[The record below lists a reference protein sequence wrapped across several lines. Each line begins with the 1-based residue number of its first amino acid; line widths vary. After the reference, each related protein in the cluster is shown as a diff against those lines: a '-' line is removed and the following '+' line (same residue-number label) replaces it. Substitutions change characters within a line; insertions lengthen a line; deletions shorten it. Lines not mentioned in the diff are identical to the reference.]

1 MILIL
6 TAEAVLLICFVYL
19 SAELAL
25 YAKKVK
31 GTFVERVQRH
41 KGKEGLSK
49 RMQYAARVI
58 YDVGGKHYNACSR
71 DDISA
76 AGPERSGVEV
86 TVYVNRRHP
95 EKFLIRR
102 NANIPWMCVTAAVM
116 ARLLLFV

>member
-1 MILIL
+1 MILVL

-19 SAELAL
+19 AAELVL
-25 YAKKVK
+25 YARKVK

-41 KGKEGLSK
+41 KGKEGLSR

-58 YDVGGKHYNACSR
+58 YDVGEEHYNTCSQ

-76 AGPERSGVEV
+76 AGPERPGVEV

-116 ARLLLFV
+116 ALLLFL